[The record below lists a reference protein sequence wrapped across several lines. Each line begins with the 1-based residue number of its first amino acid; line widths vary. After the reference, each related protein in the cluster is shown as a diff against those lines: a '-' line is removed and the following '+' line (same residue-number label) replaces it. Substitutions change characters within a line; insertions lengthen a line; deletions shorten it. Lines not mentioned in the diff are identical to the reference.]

1 MGRTVSGKEL
11 EAGQH
16 EFDFNL
22 KNRILIVLAEG
33 KRKVKEGCKAV
44 ITVKESLL
52 SKTTH
57 QRNRLLLGEALAPEF
72 KKCAGKKANTGRIFE
87 KKIAINKTQEEVIV
101 M

>member
-22 KNRILIVLAEG
+22 KNRTLIVLAEG
-33 KRKVKEGCKAV
+33 KRKLKEGCKEV
-44 ITVKESLL
+44 ITVAESLI

-57 QRNRLLLGEALAPEF
+57 QRNRLLLGQSLAPEF
-72 KKCAGKKANTGRIFE
+72 KKFAGKKANTERIFE
-87 KKIAINKTQEEVIV
+87 KNNARKREEVV
-101 M
+101 AL